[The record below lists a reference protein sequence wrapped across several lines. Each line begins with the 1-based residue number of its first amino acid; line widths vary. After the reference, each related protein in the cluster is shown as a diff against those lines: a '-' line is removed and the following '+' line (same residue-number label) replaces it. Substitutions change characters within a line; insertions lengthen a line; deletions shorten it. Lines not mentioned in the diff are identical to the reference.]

1 MDILYARLSKE
12 NFFLPDICNF
22 SPIAIVLKKEG
33 YGSYFIEIGYMIKAE
48 KIQILQS
55 WNINHSWSLFLDRD
69 GIINRKIEDG
79 YVTSWEY
86 FEFMPDAL
94 SALQI
99 IAQKF
104 NRLFIIT
111 NQSGIGKGLMTEQ
124 NLQNIHKKMIEILE
138 QHNIHVNRIY
148 YCPHDYEKETCNC
161 RKPEIGL
168 GLKAKKDFPEID
180 FDKSIMVGDS
190 VSDMEFGDRLG
201 MKLCYIG
208 KTSLE
213 DVPNLICF
221 PSLLDFALHV
231 AQVW

>member
-1 MDILYARLSKE
+1 
-12 NFFLPDICNF
+12 
-22 SPIAIVLKKEG
+22 
-33 YGSYFIEIGYMIKAE
+33 MITVE
-48 KIQILQS
+48 HIQNLQR

-79 YVTSWEY
+79 YVTRWEY
-86 FEFMPDAL
+86 FEFIPDAL

-99 IAQKF
+99 IAPKF
-104 NRLFIIT
+104 NRLFIVT

-190 VSDMEFGDRLG
+190 VSDIEFGDRLG

-208 KTSLE
+208 KMPFE

-231 AQVW
+231 AQIW